1 MALKN
6 IKLTVAYEGTHYL
19 GWQKTPMGESI
30 EEELEKAVSKILQ
43 HPVKLQA
50 ASRTDAGVHARGQI
64 VNFFTEKEI
73 DLKNI
78 NTVTPKDISILDL
91 TVMPDDFHP
100 TLDCTGKEYE
110 YTVCLGQSQ
119 LPFHR
124 LFSWHFPY
132 PVDLEMTR
140 KGASLLVGRHDFSA
154 FTNEKHQNNIREIFS
169 IEIIPLDHR
178 IKIQVAG
185 NNFLY
190 KMVRNIVGTLI
201 YVGCGK
207 LKASDLPAILEGKD
221 RTRAGVTAPA
231 HGLCLKKVFYDR
243 TER

>member
-1 MALKN
+1 MN
-6 IKLTVAYEGTHYL
+6 IKLVVAYEGTHYL
-19 GWQKTPMGESI
+19 GWQKTNMGKSI
-30 EEELEKAVSKILQ
+30 EEELEKALSQILQ

-50 ASRTDAGVHARGQI
+50 ASRTDAGVHAEAQV
-64 VNFFTEKEI
+64 VNFFTDKEI
-73 DLKNI
+73 SLKSLNA
-78 NTVTPKDISILDL
+78 VTPKDISILEA

-100 TLDCTGKEYE
+100 TLTCKGKEYE

-132 PVDLEMTR
+132 PIDLEMMR
-140 KGASLLVGRHDFSA
+140 DAAAFLVGRHDFSA
-154 FTNEKHQNNIREIFS
+154 FTNDKQENNVREIFS
-169 IEIIPLDHR
+169 IEIILLDNQ
-178 IKIQVAG
+178 IKIRVAG

-201 YVGCGK
+201 YVGYGK
-207 LKASDLPAILEGKD
+207 LQATDLPAILEGKD

-243 TER
+243 T